1 MTATADDLPAL
12 VDEKN
17 GVGGWIGNRSPRRFD
32 EGGRGGGLDGVGV
45 GGGGGGDVARSM
57 TAPAGGSGLGE
68 SGAQP
73 GERSWGGGL
82 AREAAAGGSD
92 PATREGRAQPRAS
105 GAAPA
110 AAQEDRFSFFF
121 FFFGG
126 GGFFSSFFFFPL

>member
-45 GGGGGGDVARSM
+45 GGGGGDVARSM

-73 GERSWGGGL
+73 GEQSWGGGL

-92 PATREGRAQPRAS
+92 PATREGGAAARERS
-105 GAAPA
+105 GA
-110 AAQEDRFSFFF
+110 
-121 FFFGG
+121 GG
-126 GGFFSSFFFFPL
+126 RAGG